1 MSKTHDQLSRQ
12 DKNEERTTR
21 KRGLGRGLGA
31 LIKDTPDSETSAGGE
46 NTLTIRVDAI
56 AFNPLQPRQKI
67 DEGALEELAASV
79 RERGVLQ
86 PLLVRRK
93 ADRVELIAGE
103 RRLRAARAAGL
114 KEVPVIM
121 IDAGDTDTLELALIE
136 NIQRE
141 DLNVVE
147 EADAYHLL
155 SDKYSLTQEQIAD
168 RVGRARASV
177 ANVMRVNGLPKEIR
191 TLILAGALSAGHA
204 KTLAGVATAKAQIQL
219 GTHAARA
226 GLSVRAL
233 EKLIEKA
240 GRPKRKP
247 RAKKFDLP
255 ADHLNYVHE
264 LLQGFF
270 GTAVRVTPSVTL
282 ANGKKR
288 RGTIEVDFHS
298 NEELDRILDLL
309 GLSES

>member
-1 MSKTHDQLSRQ
+1 VSKTHDQLSRS
-12 DKNEERTTR
+12 DKDEERVPR

-31 LIKDTPDSETSAGGE
+31 LIKETTAAGRGSDSDGGQ
-46 NTLTIRVDAI
+46 TIRVDAI
-56 AFNPLQPRQKI
+56 AFNPFQPRQKI
-67 DEGALEELAASV
+67 EEGALEELAASV

-86 PLLVRRK
+86 PLLVRRH

-114 KEVPVIM
+114 NEVPVII
-121 IDAGDTDTLELALIE
+121 IDASDTETLELALIE

-147 EADAYHLL
+147 EADAYQLL
-155 SDKYSLTQEQIAD
+155 AEKYNLTQEQIAD
-168 RVGRARASV
+168 RVGKARPSV
-177 ANVMRVNGLPKEIR
+177 ANVMRVNGLPREVR

-204 KTLAGVATAKAQIQL
+204 KALAGVAGAKAQIEL
-219 GTHAARA
+219 GTRAATA

-233 EKLIEKA
+233 EKLIDQA
-240 GRPKRKP
+240 DRPKRKP
-247 RAKKFDLP
+247 RAQKSDLP

-264 LLQGFF
+264 RLQGFF
-270 GTAVRVTPSVTL
+270 GAAVRLKPSQTL

-288 RGTIEVDFHS
+288 RGTIEVDFDS